1 MAQNTT
7 RYEDYVTPIRRLLV
21 WLVFLFL
28 IAIFLVWRIDNP
40 RVERFR
46 AMIIDFIVPNMN
58 WAIAPV
64 TTAINLVRDFR
75 SYAEIVEQN
84 QELRLELQRM
94 KSWKEAAIQLE
105 QENARL
111 LDLNNLKL
119 NPKFTF
125 VSGIVIA
132 DSGSPFSQSVLLNVG
147 EKDGIKDGWPAMD
160 GLGLVGRIAGIGS
173 SSSRVML
180 LTDASSRV
188 PVIVQPSG
196 QNALV
201 SGDNTLNPSV
211 EFLKDPSLARPGD
224 RVVTSG
230 RGGTLPPDLL
240 IGQLVLD
247 PNKRLRVKLAADYER
262 LKFVRVL
269 RDQSGEI
276 IDGAG
281 ALLLPEQTN
290 RTASETTMPVVD

>member
-1 MAQNTT
+1 
-7 RYEDYVTPIRRLLV
+7 
-21 WLVFLFL
+21 
-28 IAIFLVWRIDNP
+28 
-40 RVERFR
+40 
-46 AMIIDFIVPNMN
+46 
-58 WAIAPV
+58 
-64 TTAINLVRDFR
+64 
-75 SYAEIVEQN
+75 
-84 QELRLELQRM
+84 
-94 KSWKEAAIQLE
+94 
-105 QENARL
+105 
-111 LDLNNLKL
+111 
-119 NPKFTF
+119 
-125 VSGIVIA
+125 
-132 DSGSPFSQSVLLNVG
+132 
-147 EKDGIKDGWPAMD
+147 
-160 GLGLVGRIAGIGS
+160 
-173 SSSRVML
+173 
-180 LTDASSRV
+180 
-188 PVIVQPSG
+188 VQPSG

-290 RTASETTMPVVD
+290 PTASETTMPVVD

>member
-1 MAQNTT
+1 MAHNTT
-7 RYEDYVTPIRRLLV
+7 QNEDYLTPIRRLLV
-21 WLVFLFL
+21 WIVVFLL
-28 IAIFLVWRIDNP
+28 IAVFVFWRIDNP

-46 AMIIDFIVPNMN
+46 AVIIDAIVPNMS
-58 WAIAPV
+58 WALAPA
-64 TTAINLVRDFR
+64 TTAINLVRNFQ
-75 SYAEIVEQN
+75 SYAEVIEQN
-84 QELRLELQRM
+84 QELRREIQRM

-111 LDLNNLKL
+111 LELNNLKL

-147 EKDGIKDGWPAMD
+147 ERDGIVDGWPAMD

-173 SSSRVML
+173 TSSRVLL

-196 QNALV
+196 QEALV
-201 SGDNTLNPSV
+201 SGDNTLNPSLD
-211 EFLKDPSLARPGD
+211 FLKDTSLVRPGD
-224 RVVTSG
+224 RIITSG

-247 PNKRLRVKLAADYER
+247 PNKRLRVKLAADYKR

-269 RDQSGEI
+269 RDQSGETVL
-276 IDGAG
+276 GAG
-281 ALLLPEQTN
+281 TLLLPELNDPSPKATN
-290 RTASETTMPVVD
+290 HLVD

>member
-1 MAQNTT
+1 MAHNTT
-7 RYEDYVTPIRRLLV
+7 QNEDYLTPIRRLLV
-21 WLVFLFL
+21 WIVVLLL
-28 IAIFLVWRIDNP
+28 IAVFVFWRIDNP

-46 AMIIDFIVPNMN
+46 AVIIDAIVPNMS
-58 WAIAPV
+58 WALAPA
-64 TTAINLVRDFR
+64 TTAINLVRNFQ
-75 SYAEIVEQN
+75 SYAEVIEQN
-84 QELRLELQRM
+84 QELRREIQRM

-111 LDLNNLKL
+111 LELNNLKL

-147 EKDGIKDGWPAMD
+147 ERDGIMDGWPAMD

-173 SSSRVML
+173 TSSRVML
-180 LTDASSRV
+180 LTDASSRI

-196 QNALV
+196 QDALV
-201 SGDNTLNPSV
+201 SGDNTLNPSLD
-211 EFLKDPSLARPGD
+211 FLKDTSLVRPGD
-224 RVVTSG
+224 RIITSG

-247 PNKRLRVKLAADYER
+247 PNKRLRVKLAADYKR

-269 RDQSGEI
+269 RDQSGEKI
-276 IDGAG
+276 LGAG
-281 ALLLPEQTN
+281 TLLLPELNDPSPKATN
-290 RTASETTMPVVD
+290 PLVD

>member
-1 MAQNTT
+1 MAQKTT
-7 RYEDYVTPIRRLLV
+7 RYEDYFTPIRRLLV
-21 WLVFLFL
+21 WLVVLLL
-28 IAIFLVWRIDNP
+28 IAVFVLWRIDNP

-46 AMIIDFIVPNMN
+46 AIIIDAIIPNMN

-64 TTAINLVRDFR
+64 TTAANLLSDFNT
-75 SYAEIVEQN
+75 YADVLKQN
-84 QELRLELQRM
+84 QELLRELQRM
-94 KSWKEAAIQLE
+94 RSWKEAAIQLE

-111 LDLNNLKL
+111 LELNNLKI

-132 DSGSPFSQSVLLNVG
+132 DSGSPFSQSVLLNIG
-147 EKDGIKDGWPAMD
+147 ERDGIVDGWPAMD

-173 SSSRVML
+173 TSSRVIL
-180 LTDASSRV
+180 LTDVSSRI

-196 QNALV
+196 QEALV

-211 EFLKDPSLARPGD
+211 EFLKDMSLVKPGD
-224 RVVTSG
+224 RIVTSG
-230 RGGTLPPDLL
+230 RGGTLPPELL
-240 IGQLVLD
+240 VGQLVID

-276 IDGAG
+276 ILGAG
-281 ALLLPEQTN
+281 TLLLPEPTDPSPK
-290 RTASETTMPVVD
+290 TSKPMID

>member
-1 MAQNTT
+1 M
-7 RYEDYVTPIRRLLV
+7 VVLL
-21 WLVFLFL
+21 L
-28 IAIFLVWRIDNP
+28 IAVFVFWRIDNP

-46 AMIIDFIVPNMN
+46 AVIIDAIVPNMS
-58 WAIAPV
+58 WALAPA
-64 TTAINLVRDFR
+64 TTAINLVRNFQ
-75 SYAEIVEQN
+75 SYAEVIEQN
-84 QELRLELQRM
+84 QELRREIQRM

-111 LDLNNLKL
+111 LELNNLKL

-147 EKDGIKDGWPAMD
+147 ERDGIVDGWPAMD

-173 SSSRVML
+173 TSSRVML

-196 QNALV
+196 QEALV
-201 SGDNTLNPSV
+201 SGDNTLNPSLD
-211 EFLKDPSLARPGD
+211 FLKDTSLVRPGD
-224 RVVTSG
+224 RIITSG

-247 PNKRLRVKLAADYER
+247 PNKRLRVKLAADYKR

-269 RDQSGEI
+269 RDQSGEKI
-276 IDGAG
+276 LGAG
-281 ALLLPEQTN
+281 TLLLPELNDPSPKATN
-290 RTASETTMPVVD
+290 HLVD

>member
-1 MAQNTT
+1 
-7 RYEDYVTPIRRLLV
+7 
-21 WLVFLFL
+21 
-28 IAIFLVWRIDNP
+28 
-40 RVERFR
+40 
-46 AMIIDFIVPNMN
+46 
-58 WAIAPV
+58 
-64 TTAINLVRDFR
+64 
-75 SYAEIVEQN
+75 
-84 QELRLELQRM
+84 
-94 KSWKEAAIQLE
+94 
-105 QENARL
+105 ARL

-269 RDQSGEI
+269 RDQRGEI

-290 RTASETTMPVVD
+290 PTASETTMPVVD

>member
-7 RYEDYVTPIRRLLV
+7 RYEDYFTPIRRLLV
-21 WLVFLFL
+21 WVVVSFL
-28 IAIFLVWRIDNP
+28 IAVFVLWRIDNP

-46 AMIIDFIVPNMN
+46 VVIIDAIIPNMN
-58 WAIAPV
+58 WAIAPA
-64 TTAINLVRDFR
+64 TTAVNLVRNFT
-75 SYAEIVEQN
+75 SYAEVIEHN
-84 QELRLELQRM
+84 QELRRELQRM

-111 LDLNNLKL
+111 LELNNLRL

-147 EKDGIKDGWPAMD
+147 ERDGIVDGWPAMD

-173 SSSRVML
+173 TSSRVLL

-196 QNALV
+196 QEALI

-211 EFLKDPSLARPGD
+211 EFLKDTSLVRPGD
-224 RVVTSG
+224 RIVTSG
-230 RGGTLPPDLL
+230 RGGTLPSDLL

-247 PNKRLRVKLAADYER
+247 PNKRLRVQLAADYER

-269 RDQSGEI
+269 RDQSREKI
-276 IDGAG
+276 LGAG
-281 ALLLPEQTN
+281 ALLLPEQADTTSKA
-290 RTASETTMPVVD
+290 TAPTVD

>member
-1 MAQNTT
+1 MAHNTT
-7 RYEDYVTPIRRLLV
+7 QNEDYLTPIRRLLV
-21 WLVFLFL
+21 WIVVLLL
-28 IAIFLVWRIDNP
+28 IAVFVFWRIDNP

-46 AMIIDFIVPNMN
+46 AVIIDAIVPNMS
-58 WAIAPV
+58 WALAPA
-64 TTAINLVRDFR
+64 TTAVNLVRNFQ
-75 SYAEIVEQN
+75 SYAEVIEQN
-84 QELRLELQRM
+84 QELRREIQRM

-111 LDLNNLKL
+111 LELNKLKL

-147 EKDGIKDGWPAMD
+147 ERDGIVDGWPAMD

-173 SSSRVML
+173 ASSRVML

-196 QNALV
+196 QEALV
-201 SGDNTLNPSV
+201 SGDNTLNPSLD
-211 EFLKDPSLARPGD
+211 FLKDTSLVRPGD
-224 RVVTSG
+224 RIITSG

-247 PNKRLRVKLAADYER
+247 PNKRLRVKLAADYKR

-269 RDQSGEI
+269 RNHSGEKI
-276 IDGAG
+276 LGAG
-281 ALLLPEQTN
+281 TLLLPELNDPSPKATN
-290 RTASETTMPVVD
+290 HLVD

>member
-1 MAQNTT
+1 M
-7 RYEDYVTPIRRLLV
+7 VVLL
-21 WLVFLFL
+21 L
-28 IAIFLVWRIDNP
+28 IAVFVFWRIDNP

-46 AMIIDFIVPNMN
+46 AVIIDAIVPNMS
-58 WAIAPV
+58 WALAPA
-64 TTAINLVRDFR
+64 TTAVNLVRNFQ
-75 SYAEIVEQN
+75 SYAEVIEQN
-84 QELRLELQRM
+84 QELRREIQRM

-111 LDLNNLKL
+111 LELNNLKL

-147 EKDGIKDGWPAMD
+147 ERDGIVDGWPAMD

-173 SSSRVML
+173 TSSRVML

-196 QNALV
+196 QEALV
-201 SGDNTLNPSV
+201 SGDNTLNPSLD
-211 EFLKDPSLARPGD
+211 FLKDTSLVRPGD
-224 RVVTSG
+224 RIITSG

-247 PNKRLRVKLAADYER
+247 PNKRLRVKLAADYKR

-269 RDQSGEI
+269 RDQRGETVL
-276 IDGAG
+276 GAG
-281 ALLLPEQTN
+281 TLLLPELNDPSPKATN
-290 RTASETTMPVVD
+290 HLVD

>member
-1 MAQNTT
+1 MAHNTT
-7 RYEDYVTPIRRLLV
+7 QNEDYLTPIRRLLV
-21 WLVFLFL
+21 WMVVLLL
-28 IAIFLVWRIDNP
+28 IAVFVFWRIDNP

-46 AMIIDFIVPNMN
+46 AVIIDAIVPNMS
-58 WAIAPV
+58 WALAPA
-64 TTAINLVRDFR
+64 TTAINLVRNFQ
-75 SYAEIVEQN
+75 SYAEVIEQN
-84 QELRLELQRM
+84 QELRREIQRM

-111 LDLNNLKL
+111 LELNNLKL

-147 EKDGIKDGWPAMD
+147 ERDGIMDGWPAMD

-173 SSSRVML
+173 TSSRVML

-196 QNALV
+196 QEALV

-211 EFLKDPSLARPGD
+211 DFLKDTSLVRPGD
-224 RVVTSG
+224 RIITSG

-247 PNKRLRVKLAADYER
+247 PNKRLRVKLAADYKR

-269 RDQSGEI
+269 RDQSGEKI
-276 IDGAG
+276 LGAG
-281 ALLLPEQTN
+281 TLLLPELNDPSPKATN
-290 RTASETTMPVVD
+290 PLVD

>member
-1 MAQNTT
+1 LAQNTT
-7 RYEDYVTPIRRLLV
+7 QYDDYLTPIRRLLV
-21 WLVFLFL
+21 WIVLLFL
-28 IAIFLVWRIDNP
+28 IAVFVLWRIDNP

-46 AMIIDFIVPNMN
+46 AVIIDAIIPNMN
-58 WAIAPV
+58 WAIAPA
-64 TTAINLVRDFR
+64 TTAVNLVRDFK
-75 SYAEIVEQN
+75 SYAEVIEQN
-84 QELRLELQRM
+84 QELRRELQRM

-111 LDLNNLKL
+111 LELNNLKL

-147 EKDGIKDGWPAMD
+147 ERDGIVDGWPAMD

-173 SSSRVML
+173 TSSRVML

-188 PVIVQPSG
+188 PIVVQPSG
-196 QNALV
+196 QEALV
-201 SGDNTLNPSV
+201 SGDNTLNPLI
-211 EFLKDPSLARPGD
+211 EFLKDTSLVRPGD
-224 RVVTSG
+224 RIVTSG
-230 RGGTLPPDLL
+230 RSGTLPPDLL

-247 PNKRLRVKLAADYER
+247 PHKRLRVKLAADYER

-269 RDQSGEI
+269 RDQSGEKI
-276 IDGAG
+276 LGVG
-281 ALLLPEQTN
+281 NLLLPKLKDSSPKPTH
-290 RTASETTMPVVD
+290 PLVD